1 MNLHDYVKKHI
12 RITFKDGQVISG
24 YAYHYAGEEE
34 DEPACLE
41 IEPYGEKKFI
51 IDITE
56 KDFDD
61 IKKIEILEK

>member
-1 MNLHDYVKKHI
+1 MNLLDYSWWKHI
-12 RITFKDGQVISG
+12 RITLKNGRVIEG
-24 YAYHYAGEEE
+24 YASNYDREE

-61 IKKIEILEK
+61 IKRIEILKK

>member
-24 YAYHYAGEEE
+24 YAYHYAGAEE
-34 DEPACLE
+34 DVPACLE

-61 IKKIEILEK
+61 IKKIEILKK

>member
-1 MNLHDYVKKHI
+1 MNLLDYYRKHI
-12 RITFKDGQVISG
+12 RITLKNGRVIEG
-24 YAYHYAGEEE
+24 YASNYDREEE
-34 DEPACLE
+34 DEPECLE

-61 IKKIEILEK
+61 IKKIEILKK